1 MLPLA
6 GAVSLVAE
14 WRCVHALHHVTGQ
27 PGLAQRVDLTLEV
40 DVLSV
45 ESADRICRKITCGA
59 EDHLATV
66 VVVTDHQVV
75 ITRDGEATLCLRVR
89 SEEHT
94 SELQSL
100 MRTSSAVFCL
110 KKQRRHTNRYR

>member
-45 ESADRICRKITCGA
+45 ESADRICRKLTCGA

-89 SEEHT
+89 DTELRHQGADGLLAKLGRST
-94 SELQSL
+94 S
-100 MRTSSAVFCL
+100 RA
-110 KKQRRHTNRYR
+110 RGWRYV